1 MKTARE
7 KAEDFMKK
15 NIRYYTEVEI
25 VALEKLLKRQDRDT
39 RHACA
44 EAVLKCEPKS
54 VSGNL
59 INIDEA
65 HAIIMNT
72 KAV

>member
-7 KAEDFMKK
+7 KAIHWLAINSDGCTDRQVD
-15 NIRYYTEVEI
+15 N
-25 VALEKLLKRQDRDT
+25 LEKLLKEQGRDT

-44 EAVLKCEPKS
+44 EAVLKCDPKS

-65 HAIIMNT
+65 HAITMNT